1 MRQFLLLFMGLV
13 TLTGFL
19 FVADIGKATSQNPQ
33 VVAESTMPAMGEPTS
48 KSLKEF
54 RAALLKSGEQA
65 VKSGELS
72 RLDLMRLR
80 LATMS
85 PKMLATAH
93 QFAAEQCLSDGLCA
107 SYGAINW
114 DQLLAF
120 IKELIPLILELIKLF
135 SYAPQRSQFLV
146 YSGYESTPIAVGYHW
161 SNDLTLAA

>member
-1 MRQFLLLFMGLV
+1 MRPFLLYAMGVASFVGLMALSQLPQ
-13 TLTGFL
+13 LT
-19 FVADIGKATSQNPQ
+19 AQNPV
-33 VVAESTMPAMGEPTS
+33 VVAESTMPVMGEPTS

-65 VKSGELS
+65 VKAGELS

-85 PKMLATAH
+85 PKMLSAAH

-107 SYGAINW
+107 SYGAIDWN
-114 DQLLAF
+114 QLLAF

-135 SYAPQRSQFLV
+135 S
-146 YSGYESTPIAVGYHW
+146 
-161 SNDLTLAA
+161 